1 MSLKASHDVCPV
13 LPLSCREWSS
23 LFVSTNHNGETIR
36 VDQKLMAPDLVLA
49 RFDAALEL
57 AGAEIKRSG
66 AVESA
71 IWNLAS
77 RLFADDQTGATKQV
91 FEPAND
97 NPLSQSTCDSGDDT
111 LAIA

>member
-1 MSLKASHDVCPV
+1 
-13 LPLSCREWSS
+13 
-23 LFVSTNHNGETIR
+23 
-36 VDQKLMAPDLVLA
+36 VLA

-66 AVESA
+66 AVEEA
-71 IWNLAS
+71 IWKLAS
-77 RLFADDQTGATKQV
+77 RLADDQTAETKQV

-97 NPLSQSTCDSGDDT
+97 NPLRQTACDSGNDT

>member
-1 MSLKASHDVCPV
+1 LAS
-13 LPLSCREWSS
+13 
-23 LFVSTNHNGETIR
+23 
-36 VDQKLMAPDLVLA
+36 DLVLA

-66 AVESA
+66 AVEDA
-71 IWNLAS
+71 ISKLAS
-77 RLFADDQTGATKQV
+77 RLFADDGIRETKQV

-97 NPLSQSTCDSGDDT
+97 NPLKQTTCDSGEDT

>member
-1 MSLKASHDVCPV
+1 VDHKLLAS
-13 LPLSCREWSS
+13 
-23 LFVSTNHNGETIR
+23 
-36 VDQKLMAPDLVLA
+36 DLVLA

-66 AVESA
+66 AVEDA
-71 IWNLAS
+71 ISKLAS
-77 RLFADDQTGATKQV
+77 RLSTDDQPAETKHV

-97 NPLSQSTCDSGDDT
+97 NPLTQSTCDSGDES